1 MPAAPSL
8 RAGCGKWRGHT
19 ASSRTIRLVGTS
31 PDTTERVREHFLKK
45 AFSFD
50 HLYDEEHALQR
61 MLRPGLF
68 NRRELA
74 LEVARRYDAPTVL
87 DVGGGSGRIG
97 EPVLQ
102 QGASRYVDVDLSST
116 MLDLARDRLARFGE
130 KVELVQGD
138 FLTTAL
144 SGPFDVALALGY
156 FDYIRDAEAHTRR
169 IGELCSGSA
178 VASFPRWTWTKG
190 PIRKLRYE
198 VINNCPIFD
207 YTAAGLRAMFSA
219 AGFAKVDLR
228 EGKSGFLLVATK

>member
-1 MPAAPSL
+1 M
-8 RAGCGKWRGHT
+8 T
-19 ASSRTIRLVGTS
+19 TS
-31 PDTTERVREHFLKK
+31 PDATGRVREHFRRK

-61 MLRPGLF
+61 LLRPGLF

-74 LEVARRYDAPTVL
+74 RGIARDYDAPSVL

-97 EPVLQ
+97 ELVLKD
-102 QGASRYVDVDLSST
+102 GASRYLDVDLSDA
-116 MLDLARDRLARFGE
+116 MLDLARDRLARFGD

-138 FLTTAL
+138 FLTTPL
-144 SGPFDVALALGY
+144 EGPFDVVLALGY
-156 FDYIRDAEAHTRR
+156 FDYIEDAAAHTRR

-190 PIRKLRYE
+190 PVRKLRYE

-207 YTAAGLRAMFSA
+207 YDREGIRRLFDD
-219 AGFAKVDLR
+219 AGFAKITIR
-228 EGKSGFLLVATK
+228 QGRSGFLVHALA

>member
-1 MPAAPSL
+1 M
-8 RAGCGKWRGHT
+8 T
-19 ASSRTIRLVGTS
+19 TS
-31 PDTTERVREHFLKK
+31 PDATGRVREHFRKK

-61 MLRPGLF
+61 LLRPGLF

-74 LEVARRYDAPTVL
+74 LSVARDYDAPSVL

-97 EPVLQ
+97 ELMLE
-102 QGASRYVDVDLSST
+102 QGASRYVDIDLSDT
-116 MLDLARDRLARFGE
+116 MLDLARERLSRFGS

-138 FLTTAL
+138 FLETPVEGT
-144 SGPFDVALALGY
+144 FDIVLGLGY
-156 FDYIRDAEAHTRR
+156 FDYIEDAARHLRR
-169 IGELCSGSA
+169 MRELCNGSA

-207 YTAAGLRAMFSA
+207 YTEEGLRTLFAD
-219 AGFAKVDLR
+219 AGFAEVQLHP
-228 EGKSGFLLVATK
+228 GKSGFLVRASTSNARRALGR